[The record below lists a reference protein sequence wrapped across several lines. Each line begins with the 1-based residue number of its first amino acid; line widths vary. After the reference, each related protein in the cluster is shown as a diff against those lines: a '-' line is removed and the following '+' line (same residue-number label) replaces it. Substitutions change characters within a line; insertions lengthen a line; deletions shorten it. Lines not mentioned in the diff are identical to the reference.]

1 MIEVEMRNTREHIL
15 QTTCSLMEKQGY
27 HGTGLNEIVKE
38 SGAPKGSLY
47 HYFPEGKEQITSEAV
62 MQSGKATAARIQ
74 YGLSGNSSAAEA
86 IHDFVF
92 NIADHVES
100 SGFAAGSLL
109 TAVAM
114 ETATKSERINVA
126 CREAYL
132 LLETAFKEKLLESGY
147 SKIKADELGICII
160 AAIEGG
166 LILSRTYHT
175 GDPFRTVAK
184 HLKVLLSQ

>member
-1 MIEVEMRNTREHIL
+1 MSNAREQIL
-15 QTTCSLMEKQGY
+15 QTTCDLLEKQGY

-62 MQSGKATAARIQ
+62 LQSGKATAERIENE
-74 YGLSGNSSAAEA
+74 LSGNSNAAKA
-86 IHDFVF
+86 IHDFIL

-100 SGFAAGSLL
+100 SGFAAGSPL

-114 ETATKSERINVA
+114 ETATTSERINLA
-126 CREAYL
+126 CREAYS
-132 LLETAFKEKLLESGY
+132 LLETAFREKLLESGY
-147 SKIKADELGICII
+147 SKVKADELGIFIT

-166 LILSRTYHT
+166 IILSRTYHT
-175 GDPFRTVAK
+175 GEPLLSVAK
-184 HLKVLLSQ
+184 YLKVLLSQ